1 MLCKRR
7 ASTKECTFLS
17 RVEGKVSRVEGKM
30 WRVEDRMLRVESRMS
45 RVEGK
50 MSCLSK
56 TVDSF
61 IAFL

>member
-1 MLCKRR
+1 
-7 ASTKECTFLS
+7 
-17 RVEGKVSRVEGKM
+17 M

-50 MSCLSK
+50 MSCLGK

-61 IAFL
+61 ITFL

>member
-1 MLCKRR
+1 
-7 ASTKECTFLS
+7 
-17 RVEGKVSRVEGKM
+17 M

>member
-1 MLCKRR
+1 MEGRGQN
-7 ASTKECTFLS
+7 
-17 RVEGKVSRVEGKM
+17 VE
-30 WRVEDRMLRVESRMS
+30 LRVESRMS

>member
-1 MLCKRR
+1 MEGRGQNV
-7 ASTKECTFLS
+7 ELS
-17 RVEGKVSRVEGKM
+17 
-30 WRVEDRMLRVESRMS
+30 RVESRMS